1 MTGFDLSTATSI
13 YFGNSAISEVYFGSN
28 KIWPAS
34 TVDYTTLP
42 LTFEA
47 VEPGKFIFSQN
58 ATEFTPL
65 SYSINGG
72 PITQL
77 SINGAGTPTL
87 QAGDKVE
94 WYGIGYS
101 FTDPRGYFSSTGRFK
116 VYGNILSILMSSS
129 YSGRT
134 DFPSSTSN
142 NIFQRLFREAKVIDA
157 SNLKLPVSNLTRYC
171 FASMFYKCQYLVYPP
186 ELLATSLRAYC
197 YDSMF
202 WGCSSLIRMPIGI
215 GDCPLPATILAEG
228 CYQYMFNGCTS
239 LASPGDVQH
248 AIIKMLPAK
257 TLYPHCYNGMF
268 SGCTSFTE
276 ALLMP
281 ATTLVTDCYGGM
293 FNGCT
298 RLHFIACRATNVT
311 DLVTTSGYVG
321 AWTNNVAAHGTFA
334 KDSNVTWSYGI
345 PSGWTILSI
354 DDYII
359 TGYHLTTATQYSEL
373 SAGEAAVLYTD
384 VNGDKITSA
393 KQGDKVYV
401 TCDANLM
408 NVDPMGD
415 GYWQFDNASISFK
428 STPND
433 INVEPDD
440 WDDPMSNRYFIMPAS
455 SVHMI
460 AMGTWIEVPQ
470 EPEPE
475 PEPEPEEGV

>member
-72 PITQL
+72 PKTQL
-77 SINGAGTPTL
+77 STNGAGTPKL

-239 LASPGDVQH
+239 LASPGDAQH

-321 AWTNNVAAHGTFA
+321 AWTNNVASHGTFL
-334 KDSNVTWSYGI
+334 KDANVTWSYGI

-359 TGYHLTTATQYSEL
+359 TGYHLTTATSMDDLGQ
-373 SAGEAAVLYTD
+373 GEAAVLYTN
-384 VNGDKITSA
+384 VNGDEITSA
-393 KQGDKVYV
+393 KSGDKVYV
-401 TCDANLM
+401 GVDWNLQ
-408 NVDPMGD
+408 NDDNDGTGTWGWSQGD
-415 GYWQFDNASISFK
+415 VSYSSSQDIS
-428 STPND
+428 
-433 INVEPDD
+433 VEPDD
-440 WDDPMSNRYFIMPAS
+440 AEDPYNSPWGFIMPS
-455 SVHMI
+455 EDVKVI
-460 AMGTWIEVPQ
+460 AMAAWYPN
-470 EPEPE
+470 PEPE